1 MFFNA
6 IPDVLYP
13 DFTDKSKLKLSKNIF
28 RKVRPRDNYNTAFVS
43 SKKYIIQPGETP
55 DKIAF
60 AAYGDPDWYW
70 AILTVNN
77 IVDMNTQW
85 PLDSDELEKLIEE
98 RYGNQQNVTRHWETN
113 RILDASENVVLE
125 GGIIIETFMNTTQQQ
140 SNSYWPNWSFTYIDS
155 YTVDSQNRLVSSV
168 EKTVT
173 AAQNLSR
180 ITNREYEYALNELKR
195 EIYLPKKSVLS
206 KMQEELEDLLAY
218 DTEYKITRQGY
229 RLAEQ

>member
-1 MFFNA
+1 
-6 IPDVLYP
+6 
-13 DFTDKSKLKLSKNIF
+13 
-28 RKVRPRDNYNTAFVS
+28 
-43 SKKYIIQPGETP
+43 
-55 DKIAF
+55 
-60 AAYGDPDWYW
+60 
-70 AILTVNN
+70 
-77 IVDMNTQW
+77 VDT
-85 PLDSDELEKLIEE
+85 
-98 RYGNQQNVTRHWETN
+98 
-113 RILDASENVVLE
+113 
-125 GGIIIETFMNTTQQQ
+125 
-140 SNSYWPNWSFTYIDS
+140 
-155 YTVDSQNRLVSSV
+155 QNRLVSSV